1 MNYDQIAVK
10 VFVQPNWIK
19 THKELDI
26 TFPQQNLDDL
36 KKKLL
41 VDAKAASSNLD
52 RFEFSLQYM
61 GMDMPLVHEDDFYYM
76 IGDILQDPERLV
88 VINIKKIVK
97 RRAKKQ
103 FAFDEIGT
111 ANPTLEN
118 DGDIVLN
125 RPSDKI
131 YNGSAEV
138 ICAFCRTS
146 NKDKS
151 AIRDLGPFY
160 GPFKNKQK
168 SLYVHELCAIWT
180 ADVYLDP
187 KTDKLK
193 NLLKEVK
200 RCNKMMCNHCGKY
213 GGGLGCLDRRCRKT
227 YHFKCALDDKLDCQL
242 DYGHHTLLCPEHAER
257 EDELD
262 VETVFCK
269 VCDGGSD
276 ENLLILCEK
285 CLKGYHIYC
294 LSPPL
299 DSVPAGDWFCDRC
312 AGRHTGGDIMEE
324 EEGLEFDDPNLIDE
338 VSQTI

>member
-1 MNYDQIAVK
+1 MANPQIAIK
-10 VFVQPNWIK
+10 VFVQPNWCK
-19 THKELDI
+19 THKELEI
-26 TFPQQNLDDL
+26 TFPQESLDDL
-36 KKKLL
+36 KQKILT
-41 VDAKAASSNLD
+41 DAKANSTNLD

-61 GMDMPLVHEDDFYYM
+61 GMDMPMVNEDDLYYM
-76 IGDILQDPERLV
+76 LGDLLQDPERLV
-88 VINIKKIVK
+88 IINIKKIVK

-103 FAFDEIGT
+103 FVFDEIGT
-111 ANPTLEN
+111 ANPTLDNE
-118 DGDIVLN
+118 GDIVLN
-125 RPSDKI
+125 RPSDKV
-131 YNGSAEV
+131 YNGSTEV

-180 ADVYLDP
+180 PDVYLDP

-200 RCNKMMCNHCGKY
+200 RCNKMMCGYCGKH
-213 GGGLGCLDRRCRKT
+213 GGGLGCLHRTCRKSF
-227 YHFKCALDDKLDCQL
+227 HFKCALDDKLECQL
-242 DYGHHTLLCPEHAER
+242 DYGNHTLLCPEHAEK
-257 EDELD
+257 EDDID

-276 ENLLILCEK
+276 ENLLILCDK
-285 CLKGYHIYC
+285 CLRGYHIYC
-294 LSPPL
+294 LSPPIA
-299 DSVPAGDWFCDRC
+299 SVPAGDWFCGRC
-312 AGRHTGGDIMEE
+312 TPHKKGNMEE
-324 EEGLEFDDPNLIDE
+324 EIDEIEEEDPNLIEE